1 MSYKLV
7 EYNQLPV
14 MKLSTDKISMP
25 GKKQVFRYLG
35 DRNLFNRDVIGSIN
49 EDLGGAEHL
58 LKQVLLNGTQLIDKP
73 NLQDIQDRFRDDLG
87 KLDWA
92 HQHLYNPVQY
102 PVTISPNLQ
111 ALTDQVHNRLLK
123 SNQ

>member
-1 MSYKLV
+1 M
-7 EYNQLPV
+7 
-14 MKLSTDKISMP
+14 
-25 GKKQVFRYLG
+25 
-35 DRNLFNRDVIGSIN
+35 
-49 EDLGGAEHL
+49 GGAEHL

-111 ALTDQVHNRLLK
+111 ALTDQVHNQLLK